1 MKWELEDNTQ
11 EAIQFLMLGAAI
23 VLAIKALVVGVDL
36 LFDESTASELGQIA
50 AFHRKSFI
58 LSGRDVIVVG
68 GMDLFGRLAV
78 AFLLS
83 IAAAV
88 AGGLIGLLIARGAG
102 RPYLPTSVGGA
113 RFGLVIVGAT
123 ALYSALFLPPSTVQI
138 SNEGA
143 VFRSRIAIADAISI
157 PFTLDRHE
165 IPWQQVDSVMHR
177 KIDLHDRAC
186 GVIDRVELI
195 TNGNATTILEEIP
208 EGSDCAG
215 SRSIAQE
222 SSLELIE
229 LLYTN
234 YLQDRTNKHSR

>member
-36 LFDESTASELGQIA
+36 LFDENTGSELGQIA

-88 AGGLIGLLIARGAG
+88 VGSLIGLLIARGSG
-102 RPYLPTSVGGA
+102 KPFLPTTVGGA

-138 SNEGA
+138 SSEGTM
-143 VFRSRIAIADAISI
+143 FRSRIAIADAISI
-157 PFTLDRHE
+157 PFTLDRYE
-165 IPWQQVDSVMHR
+165 IPWQQVDSVVHR
-177 KIDLHDRAC
+177 QIDLDDRAC

-195 TNGNATTILEEIP
+195 TNGNAITILEEIP
-208 EGSDCAG
+208 EGSDCAR
-215 SRSIAQE
+215 SRSITRE
-222 SSLELIE
+222 NSRELIE

-234 YLQDRTNKHSR
+234 YLEDQKNKRSH